1 MPVMG
6 TLDELVTSV
15 ASELMSVDSGNQVE
29 AVGRVLR
36 TLMEYFQVD
45 LSFLRYNDHER
56 HVTTLIAEWPPRPD
70 VPDPDPI
77 GEVSFATA
85 DPVFAATEHLTDT
98 MITRP
103 DLASA
108 DYQERV
114 TKASGIDGVSS
125 ATVPMRSRDVTS
137 GVLGFVK
144 FGDRRWDPAEINALN
159 AIASLLAQMQ
169 ARTEAEDQL
178 RYLAYHDEL
187 TGLLNR
193 RALLDHLDER
203 LHADNR
209 GLVSVLFLDLD
220 RLKSMNDFLGHAA
233 GDQFLRAIAERLRL
247 ACPDDVVARLGGDEI
262 VIVLG
267 GESDGRRA
275 RAVAGWLQGVIN
287 EPVRIGDE
295 EVSRRVSIGVAVG
308 RPGDI
313 SVSLLLGHADH
324 AVMAAKSL
332 GGNGIV
338 MFTEQMRLNNEVRTD
353 IELHLRDAIRNGD
366 LVLHYQP
373 EVDLRTGTLLGAEAL
388 VRWNHPT
395 RGLLQPDSFIEVAEA
410 TNLSGELG
418 RWVLDTACEQLAQW
432 QAEFGA
438 PGFCLRVNVSPAQLI
453 TGDFTAQVSSALRR
467 FGLDGQ
473 YLCLE
478 ITEVAVVRDVVSA
491 RETLQAL
498 KELGVH
504 LAIDDFGTGYSSLAQ
519 LKTLPVDALKIDRGF
534 VHELGHNL
542 DDLAIVRSIVS
553 LAGSFGLETVA
564 EGVDTTG
571 AVCTLVGLGCFRA
584 QGYLIGKPMPAE
596 QLRSVIRDGGVRPS
610 ILGQNSTDDP
620 PVSGLRRVS

>member
-1 MPVMG
+1 MPVTG

-15 ASELMSVDSGNQVE
+15 ASELMAVDSGSQVD
-29 AVGRVLR
+29 ALGRVLR
-36 TLMEYFQVD
+36 TLVEYFEVD
-45 LSFLRYNDHER
+45 LSFLRHNDHER
-56 HVTTLIAEWPPRPD
+56 HVTRLIAEWPPRPD
-70 VPDPDPI
+70 VPDPDPL
-77 GEVSFATA
+77 GEIAFATA
-85 DPVFAATEHLTDT
+85 DPVFAATEHLADT

-114 TKASGIDGVSS
+114 TQASGVQGVSS
-125 ATVPMRSRDVTS
+125 ATVPLRSRDVTS

-144 FGDRRWDPAEINALN
+144 FGDRRWEPAEINALN

-203 LHADNR
+203 LHSDDGDA
-209 GLVSVLFLDLD
+209 VSVLFLDLD

-233 GDQFLRAIAERLRL
+233 GDRFLRAIAERLRA
-247 ACPDDVVARLGGDEI
+247 ACPDDVVSRLGGDEI
-262 VIVLG
+262 VVVLG
-267 GESDGRRA
+267 GAADGRRA
-275 RAVAGWLQGVIN
+275 RAVAAWLQGIVN
-287 EPVRIGDE
+287 EPVRVGDE
-295 EVSRRVSIGVAVG
+295 EVSRRVSIGVATG
-308 RPGDI
+308 RPGEI
-313 SVSLLLGHADH
+313 TVSLLLGHADH
-324 AVMAAKSL
+324 AVMAAKAL

-438 PGFCLRVNVSPAQLI
+438 TGFCLRVNVSPAQLI
-453 TGDFTAQVSSALRR
+453 TGDFTAQVRNALQR

-491 RETLQAL
+491 RETLQEL
-498 KELGVH
+498 KKLGVH

-596 QLRSVIRDGGVRPS
+596 QLRSVIEDGGVRPE
-610 ILGQNSTDDP
+610 ILGQSSDDP
-620 PVSGLRRVS
+620 PAPGLRRVS